1 MPNAEDQRKPSGL
14 RHRRA
19 RLRDP
24 VGHHSV
30 PTVGSTDAP
39 NTETALIAERFDSRT
54 LANMEV
60 ALDRV
65 CERFPKQLATHEAR
79 KHIAACILE
88 RASGGERTLKGLTE
102 AAIMGA
108 TVVSSRKSEVNIP
121 LKAAPEKFIFRV
133 PEQRNTFR

>member
-14 RHRRA
+14 RRRRS

-30 PTVGSTDAP
+30 PTVGSNDAP

-60 ALDRV
+60 AL
-65 CERFPKQLATHEAR
+65 ERACNMLAIGAEEHAVR
-79 KHIAACILE
+79 RHIASKILE
-88 RASGGERTLKGLTE
+88 CAEGGDRTLGGLTE
-102 AAIMGA
+102 AGRIAA
-108 TVVSSRKSEVNIP
+108 SELCSARGV
-121 LKAAPEKFIFRV
+121 
-133 PEQRNTFR
+133 